1 MKAADAMT
9 RHVAL
14 ARPEETVQAAA
25 VRMAQEDVGF
35 LPVRDDTRLVGII
48 TDRDIAIRAVA
59 RGKSGQTLV
68 RDIMTCDV
76 KYCFDDDDMDFVAK
90 NMGENQLRRM
100 PVVDRKKRLV
110 GVVTLADEALKDSPA
125 IAGRA
130 LRLVVDR
137 ADLRGPD
144 H

>member
-1 MKAADAMT
+1 MKVADCMT

-14 ARPEETVQAAA
+14 ARPEETLQEVA
-25 VRMAQEDVGF
+25 VRMAKEDVGF

-59 RGKSGQTLV
+59 QGKGGQTRV
-68 RDIMTCDV
+68 ADIMTHDV

-90 NMGENQLRRM
+90 NMGDNQLRRM
-100 PVVDRKKRLV
+100 PVVDRNKRLV
-110 GVVTLADEALKDSPA
+110 GVITLADEALKDNPA

-130 LRLVVDR
+130 LRFVVNR
-137 ADLRGPD
+137 ADVRG